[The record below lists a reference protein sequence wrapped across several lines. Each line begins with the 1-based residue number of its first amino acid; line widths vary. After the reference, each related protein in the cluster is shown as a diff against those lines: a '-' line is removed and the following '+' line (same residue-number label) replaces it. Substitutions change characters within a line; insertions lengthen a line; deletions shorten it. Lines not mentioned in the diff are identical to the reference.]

1 MDEGFKYYETLFGI
15 PFPFEKYD
23 LIFCSFYFS
32 GMEHP
37 GAVLISKNMI
47 QNKFDSISLTKLFLL
62 LLHEL
67 SHMWFGNL
75 VTMKWWNDLWLN
87 EAFAVYIS
95 YEALN

>member
-1 MDEGFKYYETLFGI
+1 
-15 PFPFEKYD
+15 
-23 LIFCSFYFS
+23 
-32 GMEHP
+32 MEHP
-37 GAVLISKNMI
+37 GAILASQNLLNLRTNSSKTS
-47 QNKFDSISLTKLFLL
+47 FLLL

-95 YEALN
+95 YKALEEYVKNSV